1 MTIARALDDAG
12 VAEVP
17 APRRRRLPARIPLP
31 PLSRSGWL
39 GVGILAALLAFA
51 LLGPLF
57 AQFPPNAPNYADKL
71 RPPSAQY
78 WFGTDQY
85 GRDQFSRTVA
95 GLRLSLLSALIVL
108 AGSATVSLAV
118 GVVTGLCGGWLDRVS
133 VRIIDVVLA
142 IPSLVLA
149 LAIVG
154 LLGPG
159 YANLLL
165 ALVISSWAT
174 DARIARALTLDA
186 RSRPYVLAA
195 AVAGVSRPA
204 IALRHL
210 LPAVFP
216 QFLIVTTLRLGGVVV
231 ALAGLSFLGL
241 GVQMPN
247 AELGAMLGDARRFLT
262 AGPWLLVT
270 PAVAIL
276 AMAASANLIAEG
288 LQKAVSG
295 GRR

>member
-1 MTIARALDDAG
+1 MSTTDTIDRTASAAAPAALT
-12 VAEVP
+12 
-17 APRRRRLPARIPLP
+17 RRCRIPELP
-31 PLSRSGWL
+31 TSAW
-39 GVGILAALLAFA
+39 VGIGILVALLAFA

-57 AQFPPNAPNYADKL
+57 AQFPPNTPNYADKL
-71 RPPSAQY
+71 RPPSSEY

-108 AGSATVSLAV
+108 AGSATVSLVV
-118 GVVTGLCGGWLDRVS
+118 GVVTGLYRGRLDRISARV
-133 VRIIDVVLA
+133 IDVVLA

-165 ALVISSWAT
+165 ALVISSWAA
-174 DARIARALTLDA
+174 DARIARALTMDA
-186 RSRPYVLAA
+186 RGRPYVVAA

-204 IALRHL
+204 IGVRHV

-216 QFLIVTTLRLGGVVV
+216 QFFIVTTLRLGGVVV

-241 GVQMPN
+241 GVQMPD
-247 AELGAMLGDARRFLT
+247 AELGAMLGDARRFL
-262 AGPWLLVT
+262 AAAPWLLIA
-270 PAVAIL
+270 PSVAIL
-276 AMAASANLIAEG
+276 GMAAAANLIAEG
-288 LQKAVSG
+288 LQKASKV
-295 GRR
+295 RP